1 MSGRG
6 VLGLS
11 GPLRRIRV
19 SAGPLGLLAA
29 LGLVA
34 ALLAT
39 GAPRLAN
46 GYGDQGLGQDVSRL
60 PYLTR
65 DLIFTRTPPPDEPV
79 DPATAADQLS
89 AIRNRLA
96 APLPGLVGREWFA
109 GQIGPEDLIAA
120 GDSPALTG
128 GCRAS
133 LPLRA
138 QPGLDRVAT
147 VVAGRWPASRGSTVE
162 AVISQEAADVLKL
175 GVESQVTLTGRGF
188 FTASVPVRIVG
199 IYQPVDPAAPDWD
212 GIRLVDIPC
221 SDPGAGMTWQ
231 APLLTDLPGLERSAR
246 TLSNLTYTWRY
257 RIDERRLSTAE
268 IPDLLAAIGQARRPM
283 TDDPPRLT
291 TGLDAMLSTF
301 DAQLRSVQA
310 LLAVVQAGFLTTV
323 LGLIVLA
330 ARLVVERRRQ
340 ELALLRARG
349 ASVATVGGW
358 TLREAVLVLPAAT
371 LAGWLLGRLVPG
383 RPGDA
388 ELPLVVAL
396 LVGTTLAVPLL
407 AMLGQRRAHLVGQR
421 RDLVRHRPSP
431 RRLTAE
437 AVVLLVAVLGVV
449 LVRQRGLDQSVG
461 VDPYLASVPV
471 LLAAAA
477 ALIALRIVPW
487 PLRQVSRL
495 AARSRAAV
503 PFLGLARAGRAA
515 PVTALPAALLV
526 VAVAT
531 GVFASVVTST
541 VAAARDRVSD
551 REVAADARLVSASY
565 VTPETG
571 DRIAAL
577 PGVTA
582 VSAVAAEPGQQ
593 LNVRNPDGSGWSA
606 PGSGPGAGDGRPVPG
621 PGAGT
626 QRDRHPAAGR
636 VHPAG
641 PDRRS
646 GAGRGLPRRRRG
658 ARPGNLPDRGAGP
671 PVRLH
676 RGHRHADVPGTDG
689 RRTPLRRP
697 ALAGPAG
704 AGLPAGPAQPV
715 PRRRGGPVDR
725 RPGRGGRR
733 RTAGVPGEGARQTDR
748 GGAGPA
754 GHGHDLAGA
763 PADAGA
769 QRGEPVADLHLPH
782 GCGRRGRPGAAHG
795 RVRRAGR
802 GAAAGPGALPAA
814 HHGAS
819 AGGRAA
825 PCSATNWCRWSGSR
839 CWPAG
844 WSGWRLPRLL
854 KPALGLSG
862 FTGGLPAPVQPRPAP
877 GRRGAAARGGGTGRG
892 AVRGE
897 VWSIGGCVS
906 ARCSGWERRTDVGSD
921 GRRRT
926 RSRPP
931 GTAGDRAGGGPGRRG
946 GPAARDTSSAR
957 AWSGSS
963 RPTASRW
970 SPSRAW
976 TWWSIAASCSP
987 SSAPPAPASRRC

>member
-120 GDSPALTG
+120 DDSPALTG

-358 TLREAVLVLPAAT
+358 ILREAVLVLPAAT

-593 LNVRNPDGSGWSA
+593 LNVRNPDGSGGQPLGQAQVLVMDGPSLA
-606 PGSGPGAGDGRPVPG
+606 RVLAHSGIDIPLPAAFTRPGRIDGPVPAVVSPDVAEELGPGTFLTEVQGRRYAFTVDTVTPTFPGLTVDARRFVVLPWQALPVPDFQPVRPNQFLVAGEGLSTAALVEVAGAGQRAYLARVLGRPIEEV
-621 PGAGT
+621 
-626 QRDRHPAAGR
+626 
-636 VHPAG
+636 
-641 PDRRS
+641 
-646 GAGRGLPRRRRG
+646 RGLP
-658 ARPGNLPDRGAGP
+658 
-671 PVRLH
+671 VTVTTWQEH
-676 RGHRHADVPGTDG
+676 
-689 RRTPLRRP
+689 RRTLERSGVNRLLTFTYRTGVAGAVVLALLTVGFAVLAEAPQRGRVLSRLRTMGLSRWQGRALLGYELVPLVGV
-697 ALAGPAG
+697 AVLAG
-704 AGLPAGPAQPV
+704 GLV
-715 PRRRGGPVDR
+715 
-725 RPGRGGRR
+725 
-733 RTAGVPGEGARQTDR
+733 GV
-748 GGAGPA
+748 
-754 GHGHDLAGA
+754 
-763 PADAGA
+763 
-769 QRGEPVADLHLPH
+769 
-782 GCGRRGRPGAAHG
+782 
-795 RVRRAGR
+795 
-802 GAAAGPGALPAA
+802 
-814 HHGAS
+814 
-819 AGGRAA
+819 AA
-825 PCSATNWCRWSGSR
+825 PG
-839 CWPAG
+839 
-844 WSGWRLPRLL
+844 LL

-862 FTGGLPAPVQPRPAP
+862 FTGGLPAPVHLDPFLVAGVPLLVVVALVAALCVE
-877 GRRGAAARGGGTGRG
+877 GLVNRRMRL
-892 AVRGE
+892 GE
-897 VWSIGGCVS
+897 VLRLG
-906 ARCSGWERRTDVGSD
+906 EEN
-921 GRRRT
+921 
-926 RSRPP
+926 
-931 GTAGDRAGGGPGRRG
+931 
-946 GPAARDTSSAR
+946 
-957 AWSGSS
+957 
-963 RPTASRW
+963 
-970 SPSRAW
+970 
-976 TWWSIAASCSP
+976 
-987 SSAPPAPASRRC
+987 